1 MKRWAW
7 DFSNVNFVNLL
18 MKHIRYFLIFI
29 KKKKQETL
37 FPVFI
42 TFLSFFLDQPTHDEW
57 VVEMTFLLSQ
67 LPGIP
72 QIATESS
79 S

>member
-7 DFSNVNFVNLL
+7 DFSNVNFVKLL
-18 MKHIRYFLIFI
+18 TKHIRYFLIFI
-29 KKKKQETL
+29 KKNQETL

-42 TFLSFFLDQPTHDEW
+42 TFLSFVLDQPTHDEGF
-57 VVEMTFLLSQ
+57 VEMTFLLSQ